1 MHALLLVAAGALAP
15 SMLQRRRLQVVGMLL
30 LMVWLLVLMWLLMLV
45 RKLLVVVWVGVWVV
59 VDIMACSRM

>member
-1 MHALLLVAAGALAP
+1 
-15 SMLQRRRLQVVGMLL
+15 MLQRRRLQVVGMLL